1 MNRLWATVLIL
12 LSLAV
17 SCASADD
24 PLAGTSWALA
34 QMGPVSDLQEVS
46 GDLPL
51 TIEFLDDG
59 RMKGSTGCNSYAGE
73 YEIRSPS
80 SLAVAFQIT
89 EAGCSTQEMFGRE
102 HEFKN
107 ILPVADMFVLEGTR
121 LTIGTQDRQRLVF
134 TRQGNGA

>member
-1 MNRLWATVLIL
+1 MNRLWATFLIL

-17 SCASADD
+17 SCASAED
-24 PLAGTSWALA
+24 PLASTAWALA

-46 GDLPL
+46 LDPPL

-73 YEIRSPS
+73 YDIRGTS

-89 EAGCSTQEMFGRE
+89 EAGCSTQAMFWRE
-102 HEFKN
+102 HEFKS
-107 ILPVADMFVLEGTR
+107 ILPVADMFVFEGSR
-121 LTIGTQDRQRLVF
+121 LTIATQDGQRLVF
-134 TRQGNGA
+134 TR